1 MGHAVIRARIGAV
14 NARVGE
20 YTVVAQTFTS
30 QVSLEPAAVYKCR
43 EAVPFMLEKRDKQVP
58 RVKEWFRQG
67 QDSSCPSQSSCDSE
81 IMLW

>member
-1 MGHAVIRARIGAV
+1 MVGHAVIRARIGAV

-58 RVKEWFRQG
+58 RVKSGFDR
-67 QDSSCPSQSSCDSE
+67 DKIHPAHHSRVA
-81 IMLW
+81 IVK